1 MSQLENLLFQL
12 GLFCL
17 QLSAALCKV
26 CSGVN
31 LHQVNVVGR
40 VLKDAFD
47 EFGVCSGCQL
57 LSQECVFI

>member
-12 GLFCL
+12 SLFYF

-26 CSGVN
+26 CPGVN
-31 LHQVNVVGR
+31 LHQLNVLDR
-40 VLKDAFD
+40 VLKDASD

-57 LSQECVFI
+57 LSQVCVFV